1 MAVVIAYFDCF
12 AGASGDM
19 IAAALLDAM
28 EQRERREAAK
38 DLEAAIPTDLK
49 LAVKRAEDQGITG
62 TSVLVD
68 YETKGKRRMSPD
80 DIVRLISRCKVSATV
95 KESAAAVIR
104 ALAKAEAEV
113 HGVPVSEVHFHEL
126 GAVDTLFDA
135 VAAPFLLERLG
146 VEAAFCST
154 LPLGTGVL
162 EMSHGKYPLPAPA
175 TLLLLKGVP
184 VKVVD
189 AEVETVTPTG
199 AAILTSICGD
209 FGAPP
214 EMTVERV
221 GIGIGGARWER
232 ANVLR
237 VWIGQVTEARPTGD
251 ALTEAAV
258 RAGWMQ
264 GENVFVEC
272 NIDDMNPQ
280 DIAGIQ
286 DRLIAAGALDAW
298 TEPIQMKKGRTALKI
313 RALCLEESA
322 ANVVA
327 EILTRTSSGGVR
339 YSRVGK
345 LMLQRRIVTV
355 DTSLGEIRMKVFGDA
370 SGVVRAVPEFDD
382 VEKAARKAGIPVWR
396 AREIIIGEMTRQA
409 KKLRGD

>member
-28 EQRERREAAK
+28 EPQQRREAAK

-49 LAVKRAEDQGITG
+49 LAVRRAQDQWITG
-62 TSVLVD
+62 TSVSVNCG
-68 YETKGKRRMSPD
+68 TKGKRRMNPD
-80 DIVRLISRCKVSATV
+80 DLIRLIIRCKVSAAV
-95 KESAAAVIR
+95 KKSAAAVVR
-104 ALAKAEAEV
+104 ALAQAEAKV
-113 HGVPVSEVHFHEL
+113 HGVPASEVHFHEL

-135 VAAPFLLERLG
+135 IAAPFLLERLG
-146 VEAAFCST
+146 VGAALCST
-154 LPLGTGVL
+154 LPLGTGIL
-162 EMSHGKYPLPAPA
+162 EISHGKYPLPAPA

-184 VKVVD
+184 VKVID
-189 AEVETVTPTG
+189 AEVEMVTPTG
-199 AAILTSICGD
+199 AAILTTVCDD
-209 FGAPP
+209 FGGLP
-214 EMTVERV
+214 EMTIDRV

-237 VWIGQVTEARPTGD
+237 VWIGQATETRPTGD
-251 ALTEAAV
+251 ALAEAA
-258 RAGWMQ
+258 AKSGWMQ
-264 GENVFVEC
+264 GENILVEC

-298 TEPIQMKKGRTALKI
+298 TEPIQMKKGRAAMKVS
-313 RALCLEESA
+313 ALCMEEWA

-327 EILTRTSSGGVR
+327 EILARTSSGGVR
-339 YSRVGK
+339 FSRVGK

-355 DTSLGEIRMKVFGDA
+355 KTSLGDIRVKVFGDA

-382 VEKAARKAGIPVWR
+382 IEKAAKKAGIPVSR
-396 AREIIIGEMTRQA
+396 AREIIVGETS
-409 KKLRGD
+409 KRGGG